1 MEKRRLLILLALA
14 LAARAGAFLLAARG
28 GILIGE
34 GRVYS
39 NLAENLLEGRG
50 YVLSAEMLSP
60 PEPARGAASVI
71 QERTFE
77 FYRRVDGFYG
87 VLRPERP
94 TLFIPPG
101 YPVLMAAGYAILGAG
116 NLLAIRGLQLLAGLV
131 TVILGFALARRH
143 LRNPEAWLV
152 CLFIALD
159 PFEIYFEAVPA
170 TQAAFGLFTT
180 AALVL
185 STRALDGGRALQ
197 AALASSV
204 WGLAYLI
211 RPAAMP
217 MMCVFLL
224 CILLVR
230 GRPVSARLAA
240 IGTGIL
246 SFVIVLSPWIL
257 HAHSVSGQWRITPT
271 QGGVN
276 LWESNGR
283 IFSSHFE
290 GEIQGAVSLY
300 GPLRDEL
307 EGSLRKP
314 WLAEFPE
321 FRDEPEWVRDSVLY
335 RRTTEFLAANPSLM
349 PRLTLLRFAE
359 FFKPFPFNDFP
370 LHYMLAGLA
379 TFGLVLVFAGAGLV
393 RFLRS
398 RDPSAVMIA
407 LSVALYS
414 LAHLS
419 AISGTPHRVGIDI
432 PLAVLAGS
440 GLSAFASRSG
450 LWRRLERFRPRR

>member
-50 YVLSAEMLSP
+50 YVLSADMLSP

-283 IFSSHFE
+283 TS
-290 GEIQGAVSLY
+290 
-300 GPLRDEL
+300 PLTSR
-307 EGSLRKP
+307 
-314 WLAEFPE
+314 A
-321 FRDEPEWVRDSVLY
+321 
-335 RRTTEFLAANPSLM
+335 
-349 PRLTLLRFAE
+349 
-359 FFKPFPFNDFP
+359 
-370 LHYMLAGLA
+370 
-379 TFGLVLVFAGAGLV
+379 
-393 RFLRS
+393 RS
-398 RDPSAVMIA
+398 RGRSRCTAP
-407 LSVALYS
+407 
-414 LAHLS
+414 
-419 AISGTPHRVGIDI
+419 SGTNSKARSASPGWRSS
-432 PLAVLAGS
+432 PSS
-440 GLSAFASRSG
+440 GTSRSG
-450 LWRRLERFRPRR
+450 SATAYSTGERRSSWRPIPRSCPALRC

>member
-14 LAARAGAFLLAARG
+14 LAARAGAFLLAAG
-28 GILIGE
+28 GGLLTGE

-50 YVLSAEMLSP
+50 YVLSAGMLSP
-60 PEPARGAASVI
+60 QELASGTAGVM
-71 QERTFE
+71 QARTFE

-101 YPVLMAAGYAILGAG
+101 YPVLMAAGYALFGAG
-116 NLLAIRGLQLLAGLV
+116 NLLAVRGVQLLAGMA
-131 TVILGFALARRH
+131 TVMLGFALARRH
-143 LRNPEAWLV
+143 LRDPESWLV

-159 PFEIYFEAVPA
+159 PFEIYFEAIPA
-170 TQAAFGLFTT
+170 TQAVFGLLST

-185 STRALDGGRALQ
+185 ATRALDGGRVLH
-197 AALASSV
+197 AALASAV
-204 WGLAYLI
+204 WGLAYLV

-217 MMCVFLL
+217 MMGVFLL
-224 CILLVR
+224 CIMLVR
-230 GRPVSARLAA
+230 RRPFSARFAA
-240 IGTGIL
+240 AGAGVL
-246 SFVIVLSPWIL
+246 SFMLVLAPWIL
-257 HAHSVSGQWRITPT
+257 YAHSVSGQWRITPT

-290 GEIQGAVSLY
+290 SENQGAMSLY
-300 GPLRDEL
+300 GPLRDDL
-307 EGSLRKP
+307 AGSLRKP
-314 WLAEFPE
+314 WLTEFPE
-321 FRDEPEWVRDSVLY
+321 FRDEPEWVRDSILY
-335 RRTTEFLAANPSLM
+335 DRTAEFLAANPALL
-349 PRLTLLRFAE
+349 PRLSLLRFAE

-398 RDPSAVMIA
+398 RDPSAAMIA
-407 LSVALYS
+407 LSVAVYS
-414 LAHLS
+414 LAHLA
-419 AISGTPHRVGIDI
+419 AISGTPHRVGIDC

-440 GLSAFASRSG
+440 GLSLLASRTG
-450 LWRRLERFRPRR
+450 LWRRLERFRPHR